1 MTAKSSA
8 HSAWKRVR
16 TMVCRFWGTIGG
28 KSAGV
33 PFAEGSR
40 TFYSTTQCWVH
51 TSGAVVVTGIS
62 VLQGWQ
68 SHWISTPGR
77 WVI

>member
-8 HSAWKRVR
+8 HAAWKRVR
-16 TMVCRFWGTIGG
+16 TMVGRFWGTIGG

-40 TFYSTTQCWVH
+40 TFNSTTQCWVH
-51 TSGAVVVTGIS
+51 TSGWTGIPHD
-62 VLQGWQ
+62 Q
-68 SHWISTPGR
+68 IGR
-77 WVI
+77 HFQPSR